1 MARESFQE
9 QLCQLRNDILQMGN
23 LVENAIAMTAVAM
36 ANQDLEMAQKVVMED
51 DNIDQLQL
59 AIENRCLSLLAL
71 QQPMARDLRFIGT
84 ALKINTDLERMGD
97 YARNISKIV
106 LRIGNEPLIKPL
118 VDLPRMAELAQQMVR
133 ENLTAFV
140 QQDRVLAL
148 QAARHD
154 RIINKL
160 YKKTFTELVELMA
173 RSAMAIC
180 SARRKLS
187 RTGNTIV
194 LSRMVN
200 ESASTV
206 SFFMAN
212 FRSSGRSSSLV
223 STKLLSRELRWL

>member
-36 ANQDLEMAQKVVMED
+36 ANQDLAMAQKVVLED
-51 DNIDQLQL
+51 DKIDQLQL

-173 RSAMAIC
+173 RDTKTITQSMYLLFI
-180 SARRKLS
+180 ARYLERIGDHATNLS
-187 RTGNTIV
+187 EWIIYMISGERLELGD
-194 LSRMVN
+194 M
-200 ESASTV
+200 STLF
-206 SFFMAN
+206 S
-212 FRSSGRSSSLV
+212 
-223 STKLLSRELRWL
+223 EDEPDE

>member
-23 LVENAIAMTAVAM
+23 LVENAIAMTAAAM

-173 RSAMAIC
+173 RDTKTITQSMYLLFI
-180 SARRKLS
+180 ARYLERIGDHATNLS
-187 RTGNTIV
+187 EWIIYMISGERLELGD
-194 LSRMVN
+194 M
-200 ESASTV
+200 STLF
-206 SFFMAN
+206 S
-212 FRSSGRSSSLV
+212 
-223 STKLLSRELRWL
+223 EDEPDE